1 MNLTL
6 YNKGIVINAGCFF
19 FKGQES
25 PTSFL
30 KLKGL
35 LLIHFSR
42 QCLGHMY
49 HVVSCTAEV
58 YYFFLIRRLWAQ
70 LALPG
75 SLSSAQFPKVS
86 CGLEAMESRPI

>member
-6 YNKGIVINAGCFF
+6 YNKGINAGCFF

-30 KLKGL
+30 ELKGL

-42 QCLGHMY
+42 QCLGHMQSWILENSKLAICA
-49 HVVSCTAEV
+49 VLMNGEV
-58 YYFFLIRRLWAQ
+58 
-70 LALPG
+70 G
-75 SLSSAQFPKVS
+75 
-86 CGLEAMESRPI
+86 

>member
-1 MNLTL
+1 MNHTL

-42 QCLGHMY
+42 QCLGHM
-49 HVVSCTAEV
+49 HNVVSCTAEV
-58 YYFFLIRRLWAQ
+58 YYFFKQKVVDSTSITWQPQFRAISRSQLWT
-70 LALPG
+70 
-75 SLSSAQFPKVS
+75 
-86 CGLEAMESRPI
+86 ESHGK

>member
-25 PTSFL
+25 PTYFL

-58 YYFFLIRRLWAQ
+58 YYFIKQKVVGSTSATLPPQFRAISKSQLWT
-70 LALPG
+70 G
-75 SLSSAQFPKVS
+75 SH
-86 CGLEAMESRPI
+86 GE